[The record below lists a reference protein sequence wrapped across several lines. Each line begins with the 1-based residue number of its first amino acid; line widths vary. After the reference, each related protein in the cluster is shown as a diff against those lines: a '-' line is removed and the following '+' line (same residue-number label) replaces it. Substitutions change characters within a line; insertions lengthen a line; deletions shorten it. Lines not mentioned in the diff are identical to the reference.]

1 MIMLIQSEIDD
12 WGTCFRWQE
21 NFCRHAYYAFK
32 PTHPK
37 VTLYKHSLLCIVDV
51 ILEEKYFTFIFFS
64 IKYELINRCISL
76 YTMTH
81 MWKLKRFEWS
91 NIFKIIGWF
100 KLHEIKEAITKTLRV
115 FFLFCFHFYNSRV
128 QEILQRT
135 LNLIFLSYVLWLL
148 SLIDYFF

>member
-1 MIMLIQSEIDD
+1 MTGKLLQ
-12 WGTCFRWQE
+12 TCI
-21 NFCRHAYYAFK
+21 
-32 PTHPK
+32 
-37 VTLYKHSLLCIVDV
+37 LCIQTHTSKSNA
-51 ILEEKYFTFIFFS
+51 IQTFSTVHSWCYTRRKLFYIYIFS

-76 YTMTH
+76 YTMITH

-128 QEILQRT
+128 QEILQRI